1 MTAFEK
7 VMYLVFVNTVIP
19 KSALFFILDG
29 EKNTYRYIQKA
40 KENGLI
46 REISYKA
53 KEVETVTRWTE
64 DVLEITT
71 KGVQFVHENME
82 SIIPWVHYLQKQ
94 IDRIEFYG
102 GPTSIKK
109 RVTRYARI
117 TAAAIMAISIGARS
131 DPVCFSFQPQ
141 DDGEVKN
148 QDIQTPV
155 DEEEALLDKELD
167 EILYNEEELLDMELD
182 AMLAED
188 QSCVR
193 AFGSIITN
201 AREKYI
207 NQINNPRYFS
217 VYSEGRSD
225 LEFIAAP
232 IIKRQI
238 SLGTANEEKQ
248 PDIRGGRYCGI
259 LHSRKRAALVYMVT
273 PASQLK
279 WSQYLQTKENRA
291 YAIIKRL
298 RIGYARED
306 ENAAGIIVF
315 TSVDLFKYTYDELRP
330 YAIKLLE
337 QNGKYGNGVKYLWAI
352 PYSRDGCKEM
362 YSVMETDPS
371 EENQR
376 AVTQLIRTGEFR
388 LNSEI
393 NSELLQ
399 LCTKSG
405 TLVAVNVHLDI
416 KFMIQIERT
425 VCNVKGKRFGVACFE
440 WQVPYYKAVL
450 GDSVD
455 IIVVDKYLPGYIQAW
470 ESIDPELDIE
480 IEARNWKRILRND

>member
-19 KSALFFILDG
+19 KSALFFIMDG
-29 EKNTYRYIQKA
+29 EKNAYRYIQKA
-40 KENGLI
+40 KEKDLI

-94 IDRIEFYG
+94 IDRIDFYG
-102 GPTSIKK
+102 GPTSMKK

-131 DPVCFSFQPQ
+131 DPVCFSFPSQY
-141 DDGEVKN
+141 D
-148 QDIQTPV
+148 
-155 DEEEALLDKELD
+155 DEETLLDKELD
-167 EILYNEEELLDMELD
+167 EMIDGV
-182 AMLAED
+182 
-188 QSCVR
+188 QSSVKEY
-193 AFGSIITN
+193 GTIITN

-207 NQINNPRYFS
+207 NQIDNSHYS
-217 VYSEGRSD
+217 MVYSEGRSD

-238 SLGTANEEKQ
+238 SLWSANQEAQ
-248 PDIRGGRYCGI
+248 PDIKGGRYCGI

-279 WSQYLQTKENRA
+279 WSQFFLAKENRA
-291 YAIIKRL
+291 FKMMERF
-298 RIGYARED
+298 RIGNTRED
-306 ENAAGIIVF
+306 GSSAGIIIF
-315 TSVDLFKYTYDELRP
+315 TSVDLFKYTYNAQRTKTNKLPEKKNELGFG
-330 YAIKLLE
+330 L
-337 QNGKYGNGVKYLWAI
+337 GCLWAI
-352 PYSRDGCKEM
+352 PYDWNGCREM
-362 YSVMETDPS
+362 YAIMETDHYT
-371 EENQR
+371 ENPR
-376 AVTQLIRTGEFR
+376 AVRQLIETGVFKRYEK
-388 LNSEI
+388 
-393 NSELLQ
+393 ELYDKNTGPFE
-399 LCTKSG
+399 LCTQDG
-405 TLVAVNVHLDI
+405 TLVAFNVHLDI
-416 KFMIQIERT
+416 KFIIRMERT
-425 VCNVKGKRFGVACFE
+425 ICDVKDKHFAVACFE
-440 WQVPYYKAVL
+440 WQAPYYKAVL

-455 IIVVDKYLPGYIQAW
+455 IIIVDRYLLGYTQAW

-480 IEARNWKRILRND
+480 IEARNWKRMLS